1 MKDESCIATV
11 NQPNEQVPFKIKNKA
26 KWIPKEMHH
35 MVSTYTD
42 LVDNDIN
49 TLMKQPSKKL
59 KFNLTYK
66 EHTAMEELAKRK
78 DLIITNADEGGAVVI
93 MDTDSY
99 IK

>member
-1 MKDESCIATV
+1 
-11 NQPNEQVPFKIKNKA
+11 
-26 KWIPKEMHH
+26 MHH

-66 EHTAMEELAKRK
+66 EHTGMEELAKSK
-78 DLIITNADEGGAVVI
+78 DLIITNADEDGAVVI

>member
-1 MKDESCIATV
+1 
-11 NQPNEQVPFKIKNKA
+11 
-26 KWIPKEMHH
+26 MHH

-78 DLIITNADEGGAVVI
+78 DLIITNTDKGRAVVI
-93 MDTDSY
+93 MDTVSY
-99 IK
+99 IKEPNQQLSDK